1 MSNQWS
7 GKLEGEKVK
16 KRYVLLGVA
25 ALLTTTTVVG
35 ATRNGFDTETAKG
48 ATAEISVK
56 NISVG
61 MTGAT
66 KDGDAISVVA
76 MPGGAYPCELNVY
89 NGTVDGYDLYA
100 KVEIYKYW
108 ETDNLDA
115 GKADVYVELPDGSQI
130 SYLEIMESEQAES
143 YRNDKGF
150 VVVND
155 WLIQYADEEQI
166 ILYYTKPLQTM
177 GDSEASSKDF
187 MSGISFSPDM
197 DNSYVDETLQ
207 LEYIITAV
215 QRDNGEKAMAA
226 EWGMFPLIA
235 EDGSLVAV
243 YEEEIK
249 ADGDAE

>member
-1 MSNQWS
+1 M
-7 GKLEGEKVK
+7 K

-130 SYLEIMESEQAES
+130 SYLA
-143 YRNDKGF
+143 
-150 VVVND
+150 
-155 WLIQYADEEQI
+155 
-166 ILYYTKPLQTM
+166 T
-177 GDSEASSKDF
+177 
-187 MSGISFSPDM
+187 
-197 DNSYVDETLQ
+197 
-207 LEYIITAV
+207 
-215 QRDNGEKAMAA
+215 
-226 EWGMFPLIA
+226 
-235 EDGSLVAV
+235 
-243 YEEEIK
+243 
-249 ADGDAE
+249 